1 MTGGPG
7 WLLQLLAHYGYLAVF
22 GLVGLESAGVPL
34 PGETMLV
41 AAAIYAGSTGRLSL
55 AGVLAA
61 AISGAVLGDNAGFA
75 VGRYGGWRLLARY
88 GRYVRLREK
97 DLKTGRYLFARHGGT
112 VVFFGRFVTI
122 LRICAAFLA
131 GANRMRWRR
140 FAVFNAAG
148 GITAGASPPTAMAP
162 SCSTPLPPSACCW
175 PLPPSAPASLP
186 RSGCAAAGGSSKPPP
201 RPPAPARLPSPP
213 PRPGNPGKQSRR
225 QSRPQEARR
234 CARASGEPGPRRRQR
249 VRGAARQPGCAAPMV
264 TFCRMPRE

>member
-148 GITAGASPPTAMAP
+148 GITWAASWGITAYSYGAFVQHA
-162 SCSTPLPPSACCW
+162 SATIG
-175 PLPPSAPASLP
+175 LLL
-186 RSGCAAAGGSSKPPP
+186 AAAALCASIATAFWLRRRWRQLETAAEAACPGPLTQPAAAPGKPGETV
-201 RPPAPARLPSPP
+201 PAPISPA
-213 PRPGNPGKQSRR
+213 GGKEMC
-225 QSRPQEARR
+225 P
-234 CARASGEPGPRRRQR
+234 CQR
-249 VRGAARQPGCAAPMV
+249 
-264 TFCRMPRE
+264 